1 MGEPKLTKLELQ
13 IMEALWTRAHA
24 SIREIQET
32 FPERDRPA
40 YTTIQTTVY
49 RLERKKVVRR
59 VKKVGNFHLW
69 LANCYFTHDSSGFPV
84 LLPFFDAPSGGS
96 FIHFLATLVRL
107 LGPGGVRS
115 IVAESLLLKHQL
127 LLLTR
132 CVLGGCA
139 LRGSDRFSSTV
150 SIRQTGC
157 LHPDQHILNAT
168 QNSLCR
174 VVDRRRGRC
183 ACRAR
188 KCRSVTIMARILAEK
203 TESSFAPSHSF
214 RRCTRFWRGTPVFV
228 TRREK
233 TILSSCPGA

>member
-1 MGEPKLTKLELQ
+1 M
-13 IMEALWTRAHA
+13 
-24 SIREIQET
+24 
-32 FPERDRPA
+32 
-40 YTTIQTTVY
+40 
-49 RLERKKVVRR
+49 
-59 VKKVGNFHLW
+59 
-69 LANCYFTHDSSGFPV
+69 
-84 LLPFFDAPSGGS
+84 LPFFDAPSGGS

-115 IVAESLLLKHQL
+115 IVAESLLLKHQF

-188 KCRSVTIMARILAEK
+188 KCRSVTIMARVLAEK

-214 RRCTRFWRGTPVFV
+214 RRCTRFWRGTPVFRHK
-228 TRREK
+228 TRKNYSLFLPAGRYCCVARSMK
-233 TILSSCPGA
+233 PAIWLCRLTRSWSCKYIMWPAL